1 MAVVKQPYA
10 CSFKLRY
17 QTGVN
22 ASGDPV
28 YVNRSYTKTKITATD
43 QDIYDVA
50 NAINSLQSN
59 ALIALYRVDDAELVN
74 Q

>member
-10 CSFKLRY
+10 CSIKLKY
-17 QTGVN
+17 QSGVN

-28 YVNRSYTKTKITATD
+28 YVTRTYTKVKLGATD

-50 NAINSLQSN
+50 LALNGLQNNSL
-59 ALIALYRVDDAELVN
+59 AGLFRVEDAELVN